1 MAEATDA
8 PLRDRRRA
16 EILAAAG
23 RLFAERGIRETT
35 VRQIAD
41 QVGVMSGSLYYYFA
55 TKQEIVHAL
64 MRAYVEDLV
73 DRYRIHLSGEADAR
87 SQLQRLVKTSL
98 EAMLEHPHE
107 NAILQHELGRM
118 FRTEEFAYLPGAV
131 AQIEEIY
138 LAVIREGVKE
148 GDIRSDIE
156 PGFMFRT
163 IMDVVKGAAYWY
175 DPDVH
180 DVEQVTSTWWK
191 VLGRGVYSP

>member
-1 MAEATDA
+1 MSEATEA
-8 PLRDRRRA
+8 PYRDRRRA

-41 QVGVMSGSLYYYFA
+41 QVGVLSGSLYYYFA

-73 DRYRIHLSGEADAR
+73 DRYRIHLSDESNAR

-98 EAMLEHPHE
+98 EAMLEYPHE
-107 NAILQHELGRM
+107 NAILQHELSRM
-118 FRTEEFAYLPGAV
+118 FRNEEFAYLPGAV
-131 AQIEEIY
+131 AQVEEIY
-138 LAVIREGVKE
+138 LAVIRAGVAEGNF
-148 GDIRSDIE
+148 RSDIE
-156 PGFMFRT
+156 PGFMFRM

-175 DPDVH
+175 DPQIH

-191 VLGRGVYSP
+191 VLGGGIDAP